1 MLKKIDS
8 MIRKIL
14 STACLFLFLLST
26 TAYGQLKIGY
36 MSTQEVLNEHPQR
49 SEVEQQLDSFIKEKR
64 GELES
69 RIADFQNEVA
79 EYQENQDDMTDQ
91 QIQQREQELSEQ
103 EGELQ
108 QFQQSIQGEIQQ
120 QRSQLLN
127 PLYEDMDQAIAEVAE
142 SNDLDFVL
150 NEATNSGDNV
160 IYYAADQQLDITQ
173 QVIQHLNE
181 NSTQN

>member
-1 MLKKIDS
+1 
-8 MIRKIL
+8 MIKKIL

-49 SEVEQQLDSFIKEKR
+49 SQVEQQLNSYIEDRR
-64 GELES
+64 GELEE
-69 RIADFQNEVA
+69 RISSFQNEVA
-79 EYQENQDDMTDQ
+79 EYQENQEDMTDQ

-103 EGELQ
+103 EGEIQ

-127 PLYEDMDQAIAEVAE
+127 PLYEDMDQAIADVAE

-150 NEATNSGDNV
+150 NQTTNSGDNV

-173 QVIQHLNE
+173 QVIQRINE